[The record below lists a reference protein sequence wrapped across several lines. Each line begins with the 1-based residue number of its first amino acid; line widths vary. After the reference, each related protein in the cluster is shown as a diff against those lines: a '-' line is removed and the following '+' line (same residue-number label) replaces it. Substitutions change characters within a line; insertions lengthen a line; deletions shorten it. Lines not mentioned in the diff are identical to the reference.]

1 MRIASIRNGGGYSFA
16 LCYSLIMNT
25 DKQIKNESTTD
36 DTEEPIISR
45 FSDNNTFA
53 PRVIIKGD
61 GKNPLDT
68 VEG

>member
-1 MRIASIRNGGGYSFA
+1 
-16 LCYSLIMNT
+16 MNIN
-25 DKQIKNESTTD
+25 KQIKNESTD
-36 DTEEPIISR
+36 NTEEPIISR
-45 FSDNNTFA
+45 FSDNSTFA

>member
-1 MRIASIRNGGGYSFA
+1 
-16 LCYSLIMNT
+16 MNT